1 MVLSCLDLSF
11 QTLVTAPVSFPP
23 RISSPLLQRFGAEL
37 FLDAAQGCDASVL
50 LSGPDDEHS
59 ASADTTLCTGRAGP
73 RHPRQGRASTPTPK
87 CAYKVSC
94 ADILALA
101 GRDVVS

>member
-1 MVLSCLDLSF
+1 MALSCLDLSF

-23 RISSPLLQRFGAEL
+23 RIFIPTAAEVRAEL